1 MLTQPRETTIGP
13 LTGLLKP
20 KYLLI
25 SNMLGDDFYPT
36 QGVDVFIDLNTLIT
50 NVSTYQKYLNSL
62 PFSKNIEIDII
73 SNILMTI
80 KHWKDFMKKHD
91 GSRIFLIYNEFEML
105 PLVESSIV
113 KSYLVP
119 HTHKYQQDRY
129 QQFVYYFKEA
139 FIKLK
144 EIIKHLPA
152 VYLIGCKKFDS
163 FILPNILDTYKDRY
177 RITITGNSLMTNYHY
192 MNNSKLLYTRYRK
205 QGQYQISDPIYII
218 QSMTSNHEDIM
229 EVFSRNKVLYNTLQL
244 ILGDYDRGI
253 MGLSS
258 QIAMT
263 TFTTKLLRAI
273 EQKEIPT
280 DIKSIESMMKILEPE
295 YQEYIRKNYPL
306 VDIESHTQLIPQSD
320 IEKIKS
326 EMNDKIFDIDAL
338 RSISID
344 GLNLME
350 LL

>member
-1 MLTQPRETTIGP
+1 
-13 LTGLLKP
+13 
-20 KYLLI
+20 
-25 SNMLGDDFYPT
+25 
-36 QGVDVFIDLNTLIT
+36 
-50 NVSTYQKYLNSL
+50 
-62 PFSKNIEIDII
+62 
-73 SNILMTI
+73 
-80 KHWKDFMKKHD
+80 
-91 GSRIFLIYNEFEML
+91 
-105 PLVESSIV
+105 
-113 KSYLVP
+113 
-119 HTHKYQQDRY
+119 
-129 QQFVYYFKEA
+129 
-139 FIKLK
+139 
-144 EIIKHLPA
+144 
-152 VYLIGCKKFDS
+152 
-163 FILPNILDTYKDRY
+163 
-177 RITITGNSLMTNYHY
+177 MTNYHY

-263 TFTTKLLRAI
+263 SFTTKLLRAI
-273 EQKEIPT
+273 EQKDIPT
-280 DIKSIESMMKILEPE
+280 DVKSIESMMKIIEPE

-306 VDIESHTQLIPQSD
+306 VDIEAHTQLVPQSE

>member
-1 MLTQPRETTIGP
+1 MSYQPKEISIGP

-20 KYLLI
+20 KYVLI
-25 SNMLGDDFYPT
+25 SAMLGEDFFPT

-50 NVSTYQKYLNSL
+50 NTSGYQKYLNGL

-73 SNILMTI
+73 SNLLMTL
-80 KHWKDFMKKHD
+80 KHWKDYMKNHD
-91 GSRIFLIYNEFEML
+91 NSRIFLIYNDFEML
-105 PLVESSIV
+105 PLVEANIV

-119 HTHKYQQDRY
+119 HVNKYQQDRY
-129 QQFVYYFKEA
+129 KQFVYYFQEA
-139 FIKLK
+139 LKKIKT
-144 EIIKHLPA
+144 IIKHLPA
-152 VYLIGCKKFDS
+152 IYMIASKKFDS
-163 FILPNILDTYKDRY
+163 FVIPNILDSYEFRY
-177 RITITGNSLMTNYHY
+177 RVIISGNSLMTSYNY
-192 MNNSKLLYTRYRK
+192 MNNSKMLFTRYRK
-205 QGQYQISDPIYII
+205 QGTFQITDPIHIV

-253 MGLSS
+253 LGLSA
-258 QIAMT
+258 QIGIT
-263 TFTTKLLRAI
+263 PFTTRLLRAI

-280 DIKSIESMMKILEPE
+280 DAKSVESILKVFDSE
-295 YQEYIRKNYPL
+295 YHEYIRKNYPL
-306 VDIESHTQLIPQSD
+306 VDIESHTKLIPQSE